1 MNYSLNE
8 RVNEDYLQRL
18 IDDIQFD
25 YNMLLNSDKNMKSN
39 KEKQIV
45 TDRKSEKH
53 TKMLGDL
60 MNRALAL
67 KTLLGTL
74 PKKKNAF

>member
-1 MNYSLNE
+1 MNFSINE

-25 YNMLLNSDKNMKSN
+25 YNMLLNSVKNMKTN

-45 TDRKSEKH
+45 NDRKSEKH

-60 MNRALAL
+60 MTKALAL

-74 PKKKNAF
+74 PTKKNAF